1 MWMILRFVVAEAKV
15 AAFFYVVVSFRY
27 WELLCRFLLDH
38 KRIGYDFEATR
49 DVRNNLFEGVEGLG
63 A

>member
-1 MWMILRFVVAEAKV
+1 MDDSQVCRGRGEGCCV
-15 AAFFYVVVSFRY
+15 FYVVVSFRY

-49 DVRNNLFEGVEGLG
+49 DVGNNLFEGVEGLG

>member
-1 MWMILRFVVAEAKV
+1 MILRFVVAEAKV
-15 AAFFYVVVSFRY
+15 AAFFYVVVSFCY

-49 DVRNNLFEGVEGLG
+49 DGWK
-63 A
+63 